1 MSFDKTTPTP
11 SLQWFSHFAIYN
23 ISITCNW
30 QDGMSPI
37 SFLADDMRSQTDDQ
51 HSESSELASESSDQ
65 VTEMTRVCFTYLS
78 LLL

>member
-1 MSFDKTTPTP
+1 
-11 SLQWFSHFAIYN
+11 
-23 ISITCNW
+23 
-30 QDGMSPI
+30 MSPI